1 LVMGEKNT
9 GKSFTPEVSI
19 IDRVWNFLSSIR
31 LALFLILIIS
41 AISLFGA
48 LSPQSNVFHSWI
60 FILFG
65 TLLMVNIIVCSI
77 NRWRNIKYIL
87 QGGKVKQSEGFFST
101 GGNCAEIHNVSSP
114 TREIA
119 SAVGTVLSRLGYRIR
134 TENEND
140 VVHIAADKNRFF
152 KLGTYLNHLSLVLF
166 VLAYLLGGYLGFQNN
181 GFIIAEGNTLDVGN
195 NTQLSLKLVS
205 FTVEYYTDG
214 TPKDY
219 RSQVTLFD
227 NGIPVKDALVRV
239 NQPLIYKG
247 IRFYQAFFG
256 PAVKI
261 QVNKG
266 GAKLFDGNIAL
277 ESVTSQGV
285 ALAAGAVELS
295 DGTTIRLATSERM
308 GMTQGQLALG
318 VQQNGKELGRGLAQ
332 KGTPLNIGGLDITYK
347 EDSQFSG
354 FQVSRDPANAFI
366 WIASGLFMAGLILVL
381 YFPHRQIWI
390 LVQPVKGGKSRVLLR
405 IGSAR
410 TDVSP
415 ELNNLTAQIERQVLG
430 GSKIIGEV
438 KR

>member
-1 LVMGEKNT
+1 MGEKNT
-9 GKSFTPEVSI
+9 GKSFTKEVSI

-31 LALFLILIIS
+31 LALSLILIIS

-48 LSPQSNVFHSWI
+48 LSPQSNIFHSWI

-65 TLLMVNIIVCSI
+65 TLLMVNLIVCSI
-77 NRWRNIKYIL
+77 NRWPNIRYIL
-87 QGGKVKQSEGFFST
+87 RGGKVKQAEGFFSN
-101 GGNCAEIHNVSSP
+101 GANCAEIKNVTS
-114 TREIA
+114 TTKEIA
-119 SAVGTVLSRLGYRIR
+119 PAAEKVLNRLGYRIR

-140 VVHIAADKNRFF
+140 TVCIAADKNRFF

-166 VLAYLLGGYLGFQNN
+166 VLAYLLGGYLGFQSNN
-181 GFIIAEGNTLDVGN
+181 FVIAEGNTLDVGN

-219 RSQVTLFD
+219 RSQVILFD
-227 NGIPVKDALVRV
+227 NGNQVKDELVRV
-239 NQPLIYKG
+239 NHPLIYKG

-256 PAVKI
+256 PAAKI

-266 GAKLFDGNIAL
+266 GSILFDGNIAL
-277 ESVTSQGV
+277 EPVTSQGM
-285 ALAAGAVELS
+285 ALSAGTLELG
-295 DGTTIRLATSERM
+295 DGTTIRLVTSAGM
-308 GMTQGQLALG
+308 GMSRGQLALG
-318 VQQNGKELGRGLAQ
+318 VQQNGKELARGLAQ

-354 FQVSRDPANAFI
+354 FQVSRDPANALI
-366 WIASGLFMAGLILVL
+366 WIASGLFMTGLILVF

-390 LVQPVKGGKSRVLLR
+390 LLQPVKGGKSRILLR
-405 IGSAR
+405 MGPAK

-415 ELNNLTAQIERQVLG
+415 ELINLTALIENEVLADG
-430 GSKIIGEV
+430 KIIGEV